1 MLDATAALKAA
12 TRNGR
17 SSPARSNSAGS
28 GLFDA
33 LVMAATGGAV
43 GGVGMGPAAPGEV
56 PVSSAY
62 PFMNKA
68 ETFNMAP
75 APIMGGSRMGA
86 GGSGFLPVRPTPLF
100 AQPGATAPG
109 VQRLHHPPQKNRSR
123 LWSALS
129 SGELDSLQVCHGVC
143 AGEGGVLIRGPAEE
157 GEECDLQVSLQSG
170 F

>member
-1 MLDATAALKAA
+1 
-12 TRNGR
+12 
-17 SSPARSNSAGS
+17 
-28 GLFDA
+28 
-33 LVMAATGGAV
+33 
-43 GGVGMGPAAPGEV
+43 MGPAAPGEA

-86 GGSGFLPVRPTPLF
+86 GGSGSGFLPVRPMPLF
-100 AQPGATAPG
+100 AQPGAAAAG

-129 SGELDSLQVCHGVC
+129 SGELDSLQVCHGCVP
-143 AGEGGVLIRGPAEE
+143 GSGGGSLIKGSAAQRE
-157 GEECDLQVSLQSG
+157 
-170 F
+170 